1 MRVRGGHL
9 ADQQGHRPRTPEPPN
24 RRPRSRRPGVTPQ
37 RPARRLA
44 PSVPGR
50 PGRRPLPS
58 GAGAAAGLRGLAA
71 RERHR
76 ANAAEKFACQQTLP
90 ENARSQL
97 TTPAFRGSESS
108 RWSILA
114 QEGGPPNAPGPPR
127 PPPPSTYCGRGG
139 RGVSLPW
146 RPVLRYKGAEMQTA
160 LESCLKHGPADFL
173 PSEFWGG
180 FKFIQA
186 NDPRFEEH
194 FAGITPSDRGGGGL
208 SPESKTND
216 WDTPTAWGAGAA
228 AQHRKAH
235 LAGKGL
241 HFIGFEFHPF
251 TGYVTLSEV
260 LKLPDPYLYKR
271 LEIPC
276 SHFEPE
282 DQMKSLIKTLG
293 PASPASGKYSRQ
305 GLPSGSLSLK
315 LGKEESESHS

>member
-1 MRVRGGHL
+1 M
-9 ADQQGHRPRTPEPPN
+9 
-24 RRPRSRRPGVTPQ
+24 
-37 RPARRLA
+37 
-44 PSVPGR
+44 
-50 PGRRPLPS
+50 PS

-160 LESCLKHGPADFL
+160 LESCLKNGPANFL

-260 LKLPDPYLYKR
+260 LKLPDLYLYNETR
-271 LEIPC
+271 
-276 SHFEPE
+276 
-282 DQMKSLIKTLG
+282 DSLL
-293 PASPASGKYSRQ
+293 A
-305 GLPSGSLSLK
+305 L
-315 LGKEESESHS
+315 

>member
-1 MRVRGGHL
+1 MGETRRLTPGASVTSCCVRACACVCVPACVCVHVRARAQRGCL
-9 ADQQGHRPRTPEPPN
+9 KSCFSRPRRSESPWRGSGCEATSVPGFRARPGGPPCRPAGTPPPN

-58 GAGAAAGLRGLAA
+58 GSGVAAGLRGLAA

-127 PPPPSTYCGRGG
+127 PPLPSTYCGRGG
-139 RGVSLPW
+139 RGVSLLW

-160 LESCLKHGPADFL
+160 LESCLKNGPANFL

-194 FAGITPSDRGGGGL
+194 FADGGL

-216 WDTPTAWGAGAA
+216 WDTPTAWGAGAPTQESA
-228 AQHRKAH
+228 PCRKRTS
-235 LAGKGL
+235 
-241 HFIGFEFHPF
+241 FHWF
-251 TGYVTLSEV
+251 RISSIYWLR
-260 LKLPDPYLYKR
+260 D
-271 LEIPC
+271 LER
-276 SHFEPE
+276 
-282 DQMKSLIKTLG
+282 G
-293 PASPASGKYSRQ
+293 A
-305 GLPSGSLSLK
+305 
-315 LGKEESESHS
+315 